1 MEIMGWEHGF
11 HDWKWP
17 VRRLVNPYEIR
28 GRNLLGDPEAGSPG
42 APLLWFQWQTTR
54 IPWCLGFFQLK
65 SLMISK
71 TRSNSKR
78 DPHGIRQVWD
88 VENRIPKSLSK
99 QYPAKTVLSHLLI
112 WGFLDILQ
120 CFFIKTPLLC
130 GKIYDFLWVYR
141 WAKPH
146 TTKYPFP
153 VCLLASSYWWLVT
166 SWY

>member
-17 VRRLVNPYEIR
+17 VRRLVNPDEIR

-42 APLLWFQWQTTR
+42 MPRGPTPVISVANNKNPMMF
-54 IPWCLGFFQLK
+54 GFLPTE

-78 DPHGIRQVWD
+78 DTYGIRQVWD
-88 VENRIPKSLSK
+88 VENRILKSLSK

-120 CFFIKTPLLC
+120 CFFMKTPLLC
-130 GKIYDFLWVYR
+130 GKIYDFCGSIDELNLT
-141 WAKPH
+141 PPNIH
-146 TTKYPFP
+146 SLF
-153 VCLLASSYWWLVT
+153 VC
-166 SWY
+166 